1 MQEWDLE
8 RSILDPGPLLM
19 DMRVRT
25 TERAT
30 LVVMV
35 VTVEVMVQ
43 EQLVATTQEL
53 VDMAQVTARVMV
65 WLMDMAVT
73 AIITTPMEVGVD
85 MEDQA

>member
-8 RSILDPGPLLM
+8 RSILDPGPLLT

-53 VDMAQVTARVMV
+53 VDMAQVTVRVMV
-65 WLMDMAVT
+65 WLMGMAVT
-73 AIITTPMEVGVD
+73 EIITTPMEVGV
-85 MEDQA
+85 EDQA